1 MSRPPTPVL
10 DCPLVYL
17 EIRDGASARAC
28 NSSQFNG
35 IFTFTIEGQRRVDAE
50 MGALIV
56 LIRKEAQQ
64 VVSLRLPETREG
76 LRPPSDMVS
85 INKQVNRL
93 CICVPGKPQA
103 ILVQFEKTRDFSVAV
118 YLLHKAGFHI
128 SDTLPAS
135 LLTSPPAH
143 NTTLEYGPLLSSI
156 TPPSLLPLNT
166 TRGPETQHDLSFAAM
181 LAHPS
186 QHSQPST
193 ISNPWVSHTQR
204 YMSFPVQPYPVAN
217 QVVNLPPAA
226 AQLNPYNMFLGR
238 GNAYSHVSHVSSP
251 LRHSV
256 VPNSP
261 STNWPG
267 NDIGAFSSPNM
278 ATPDLGFH
286 DPVMHGNFGLI
297 SPENSQNNDVGS
309 HMANGQV
316 QKKTTDEPVHYQ
328 SPQNKSK
335 EYRDLMPQPRTL
347 PFESS
352 KKGYK
357 AGGSSKL
364 QVTKQA
370 EAVKSR
376 KPRKTG
382 TATQSTTRATAN
394 GPKKSQA
401 TSITRKE
408 ANVKQQKSSLRD
420 IASEKIAVQ
429 SDSNHKRADG
439 ASTPPVKPSLPP
451 KKSKQDTYED
461 AQCQTDMQPEPN
473 GVGGSS
479 KTTAFVEQSSD
490 HDVSSL
496 VVVTDP
502 DTLRDLHEETAKLFE
517 EYEKGVED
525 GGDQVRHTKLYL
537 RQIWEKRRDFW
548 LRQFRDNMSVQ
559 LHGQA
564 GESLQPLD
572 SAA

>member
-1 MSRPPTPVL
+1 
-10 DCPLVYL
+10 
-17 EIRDGASARAC
+17 
-28 NSSQFNG
+28 
-35 IFTFTIEGQRRVDAE
+35 

-76 LRPPSDMVS
+76 LRSSSDMVS
-85 INKQVNRL
+85 ISKQVNQL

-118 YLLHKAGFHI
+118 CLLQKAGFHI
-128 SDTLPAS
+128 NDTLPAS
-135 LLTSPPAH
+135 LLTNPPAH
-143 NTTLEYGPLLSSI
+143 NYGPLLSSI

-186 QHSQPST
+186 QHSQPSA
-193 ISNPWVSHTQR
+193 ISNPWVSHTQG
-204 YMSFPVQPYPVAN
+204 YVSFPVQPNPVAN

-226 AQLNPYNMFLGR
+226 AQLNPYNMFLGG

-251 LRHSV
+251 LGHSF
-256 VPNSP
+256 VPNSH
-261 STNWPG
+261 STHWPV
-267 NDIGAFSSPNM
+267 NDTGPFSSPN
-278 ATPDLGFH
+278 APTPDLGLH
-286 DPVMHGNFGLI
+286 DPVVHGNFGLI
-297 SPENSQNNDVGS
+297 SPENSQSSDVGS
-309 HMANGQV
+309 YMANGQV

-328 SPQNKSK
+328 SPQNKPE

-357 AGGSSKL
+357 AGGRSKP
-364 QVTKQA
+364 QGTKQA
-370 EAVKSR
+370 EAVKPR

-382 TATQSTTRATAN
+382 TATQSITRVTAN
-394 GPKKSQA
+394 GPKKAQA
-401 TSITRKE
+401 ISITRKE
-408 ANVKQQKSSLRD
+408 ANVEQRQSSVGN
-420 IASEKIAVQ
+420 IASEKIVVQ
-429 SDSNHKRADG
+429 SDSNHKQVDG
-439 ASTPPVKPSLPP
+439 ASTPPANPSLPP
-451 KKSKQDTYED
+451 RKSKQDIYED

-490 HDVSSL
+490 HDVSPL

-502 DTLRDLHEETAKLFE
+502 DTLKDLHEATAKLFE
-517 EYEKGVED
+517 EYERGVDD
-525 GGDQVRHTKLYL
+525 GGDQVRHAKLYL

-548 LRQFRDNMSVQ
+548 LRQFQDNMSVQ
-559 LHGQA
+559 LYSQT
-564 GESLQPLD
+564 GESLQPAD